1 MKFFGRWIAALAI
14 GALCATPA
22 FAQQTLPQGAV
33 VKGTLAQA
41 LPSKNVNVGDQFT
54 LTNVASQDGSV
65 TGATVY
71 GHVAAVQRA
80 SMGRKAEIQLA
91 YDRIQFADGTSTDVR
106 GQTISMYEK
115 RHPNNAVKDVVGAV
129 GGMVIGNIIGK
140 WTGMPTNLGG
150 GLGAAGG
157 FIVAH
162 NVQENFTVPTGTTVA
177 MRLSQPV
184 VRPQANQ

>member
-1 MKFFGRWIAALAI
+1 MKSLRWIATLAV
-14 GALCATPA
+14 GALCAAPA
-22 FAQQTLPQGAV
+22 LAQQTLPQGAV
-33 VKGTLAQA
+33 VKGVLAQELA
-41 LPSKNVNVGDQFT
+41 SKSVQVGDQFT

-71 GHVAAVQRA
+71 GHVAAVRRA

-106 GQTISMYEK
+106 GQTVSMYEK
-115 RHPNNAVKDVVGAV
+115 RRVNNVVKWIHLPTNV
-129 GGMVIGNIIGK
+129 GGTV
-140 WTGMPTNLGG
+140 
-150 GLGAAGG
+150 GAAGG

-162 NVQENFTVPTGTTVA
+162 NVQENFTIPAGTLVT

-184 VRPQANQ
+184 VRPQASQ

>member
-1 MKFFGRWIAALAI
+1 MKSLRWIATLAV
-14 GALCATPA
+14 GALCAAPA
-22 FAQQTLPQGAV
+22 LAQQTLPQGAV
-33 VKGTLAQA
+33 VKGVLAQELA
-41 LPSKNVNVGDQFT
+41 SKSVQVGDQFT

-106 GQTISMYEK
+106 GQTVSMYEK
-115 RHPNNAVKDVVGAV
+115 RRVNNVVKDVAGAV
-129 GGMVIGNIIGK
+129 GGMVVGNIVGK
-140 WTGMPTNLGG
+140 WIHLPTNVGG
-150 GLGAAGG
+150 TVGAAGG

-162 NVQENFTVPTGTTVA
+162 NVQENFTIPAGTLVT

-184 VRPQANQ
+184 VRPQASQ